1 MSLVTT
7 KKRNGRVF
15 PSIMDNFFNNDRFL
29 LDFNG
34 SFPDITFD
42 NLLPDANIV
51 EHKNEFQIELA
62 APGLDKKDFN
72 IEIKNGILSISAEK
86 EEESKTEE
94 KNYLTKEFS
103 YNSLYRSFTLPDS
116 IKPEKI
122 DAKYE
127 NGILKIMLPKSEV
140 SISEPTKQIK
150 VG

>member
-15 PSIMDNFFNNDRFL
+15 PSLMDNFFNNDRFL
-29 LDFNG
+29 LDLNG

-72 IEIKNGILSISAEK
+72 IEIRNGILSISAEK
-86 EEESKTEE
+86 EEESKSED

-103 YNSLYRSFTLPDS
+103 YNSLYRSFTLPES
-116 IKPEKI
+116 IKTEKI

-127 NGILKIMLPKSEV
+127 NGILKVMLPKSEV
-140 SISEPTKQIK
+140 SISEPSKQIK

>member
-86 EEESKTEE
+86 EEESKTED

-127 NGILKIMLPKSEV
+127 NGILKVILPKSEV
-140 SISEPTKQIK
+140 SISEPSKQIK